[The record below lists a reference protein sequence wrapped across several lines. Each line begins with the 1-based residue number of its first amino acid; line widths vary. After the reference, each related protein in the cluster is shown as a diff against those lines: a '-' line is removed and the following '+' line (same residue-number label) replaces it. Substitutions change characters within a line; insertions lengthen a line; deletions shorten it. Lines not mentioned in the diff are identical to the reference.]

1 MKDLW
6 TRKCFSVL
14 TLLALASLPVAAD
27 DDDDEERQMRARLSG
42 FQEVPAVS
50 TTGRGEF
57 RGTIN
62 GQSIS
67 FRLTYSDLEGAVN
80 AAHIHF
86 GQSGVN
92 GGVMAF
98 LCGGGGKPA
107 CPASGTVAG
116 DISAADILGPADQGI
131 ESGNFAEAI
140 RALRSGATYANV
152 HTTKFPNGEIRGQVR
167 AGEDDGGDASLR
179 LQDTLC
185 TGTLA
190 GHHDNVVVPEGTA
203 CALVDAT
210 VSGNVDVK
218 PWGAATIAGKTTIR
232 GNVQSDGGLYVRVL
246 GSMVTIGGNVQ
257 IKKAAEWSGYE
268 AGTQILGNFQY
279 EENSGTLL
287 ANGGVIHR
295 NFQFSKNTGGGTIS
309 GNAIHQ
315 NLECK
320 ENVPGP
326 VGGGNV
332 VAGNKEGQ
340 CAEL

>member
-1 MKDLW
+1 MKNSW
-6 TRKCFSVL
+6 TRQCFWVF
-14 TLLALASLPVAAD
+14 TLALASWPAAAD
-27 DDDDEERQMRARLSG
+27 DGDDEDRNMRTRLGG

-67 FRLTYSDLEGAVN
+67 FRLTYLGLEGA
-80 AAHIHF
+80 ATAGHLHF

-92 GGVMAF
+92 GGVIAF

-131 ESGNFAEAI
+131 EPGNIAEAI
-140 RALRSGATYANV
+140 RALRSGAIYVNV

-167 AGEDDGGDASLR
+167 GDEDDDGDAGLR
-179 LQDTLC
+179 PQNTLC
-185 TGTLA
+185 TSTLT
-190 GHHDNVVVPEGTA
+190 GLHDNVVVPEGAT
-203 CALVDAT
+203 CALLDAT
-210 VSGNVDVK
+210 VSGNVEVK
-218 PWGAATIAGKTTIR
+218 RSGAVTIAGKTTIR
-232 GNVQSDGGLYVRVL
+232 GNVQSDAGRYVRVF
-246 GSMVTIGGNVQ
+246 GSMVTIGGNVE
-257 IKKAAEWSGYE
+257 IKKAVEWSGYE

-295 NFQFSKNTGGGTIS
+295 NFQFSKNTGSGTIS
-309 GNAIHQ
+309 GNMIHQ

-340 CAEL
+340 CAGL